1 MNIEDRHYA
10 KCFMYI
16 KPLKPHNNSV
26 MKGFYKAGNKIV
38 PILQMGELNPEKL
51 SGLSRVTQQ

>member
-1 MNIEDRHYA
+1 
-10 KCFMYI
+10 
-16 KPLKPHNNSV
+16 

-38 PILQMGELNPEKL
+38 PMLQMGELNPEKL